1 MKVNFFSVAL
11 LAALALFETSQA
23 VPLHITSNADAGP
36 EASLATLGTSGNQME
51 SALSSLMADTN
62 NLTKALM
69 DKMTKDISKPD
80 DKGCTLQD
88 RLDNGFTLSLDN
100 FEVGGLVPDCKPAP
114 PEQPKCNAG
123 CPATVTISKVDPC
136 EEKCPAAAPKTA
148 TLNVKTSPAT
158 ATPKMAPTPAEK
170 TADKADAIKKLEAA
184 KPKQ

>member
-1 MKVNFFSVAL
+1 MKVNFFSVTL
-11 LAALALFETSQA
+11 LAALALFETGQA
-23 VPLHITSNADAGP
+23 VPLQITGNADAGP
-36 EASLATLGTSGNQME
+36 EASLAALGTSGSQME

-80 DKGCTLQD
+80 EKGCTLQD

-114 PEQPKCNAG
+114 PAPEQPKCNAG

-136 EEKCPAAAPKTA
+136 EEKCPAAPKAA
-148 TLNVKTSPAT
+148 TVKTSPAT
-158 ATPKMAPTPAEK
+158 AKTAPTPAEK

-184 KPKQ
+184 KPKK